1 MWSVPGTFIDMGL
14 ADQIT
19 FKYCI
24 RKFKVRTILPYG
36 RVKKI
41 VLMGKKDFLRK
52 QVFMIHG
59 VRL

>member
-1 MWSVPGTFIDMGL
+1 MKRYIKCSIWSGPRTFIDMGL
-14 ADQIT
+14 ADQIA

-41 VLMGKKDFLRK
+41 FLMEKKDFLSR
-52 QVFMIHG
+52 FS
-59 VRL
+59 